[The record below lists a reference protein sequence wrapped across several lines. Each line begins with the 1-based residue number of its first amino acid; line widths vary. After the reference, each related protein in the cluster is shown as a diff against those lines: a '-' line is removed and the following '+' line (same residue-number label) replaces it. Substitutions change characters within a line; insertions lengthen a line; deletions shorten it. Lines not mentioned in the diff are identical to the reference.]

1 MKLHTVAL
9 SAIAMTMAV
18 STGALAQNASLNPIS
33 GNVRLGAGFTP
44 DPYRVSVYAG
54 GGTDASR
61 LSSSC
66 AGKISE
72 APDFRLTYEA
82 GSYALSFRTEASEDT
97 TLVVNGPDGSWYCD
111 DDGGG
116 SLNAE
121 VRFNTPRS
129 GVYDVWIGSYGGDLV
144 SGALLVTESGNGG
157 NGGGQYSSDRP
168 RGMYDNG
175 DNRGRDNR
183 GNDNRGSANRGG
195 APDSSLTANFGEI
208 RLDSGFT
215 PDPYRI
221 DLVAGGTYD
230 ASNLGG
236 YCVGKISAAPD
247 LQVTYDSSFLPLVIR
262 TRSRSDTT
270 LVVNGPDGRWYCDD
284 DTGGNSDAE
293 VRFNSPQSGVY
304 DIWVGTYGDDTAST
318 TLSITETP

>member
-9 SAIAMTMAV
+9 SAIAMTMAC
-18 STGALAQNASLNPIS
+18 STGAMAQNASLDPIS
-33 GNVRLGAGFTP
+33 GNVRLNAGFTP
-44 DPYRVSVYAG
+44 DPYRVSVIAG

-66 AGKISE
+66 AGRISE
-72 APDFRLTYEA
+72 APDFRLTYDA

-97 TLVVNGPDGSWYCD
+97 TLVVNGPDGAWYCD
-111 DDGGG
+111 DDGAG

-121 VRFNTPRS
+121 VRFNNPRS

-144 SGALLVTESGNGG
+144 SGALLVTESGNGS

-175 DNRGRDNR
+175 DNRGRD
-183 GNDNRGSANRGG
+183 NRGG

-284 DTGGNSDAE
+284 DTGGNSNAE

>member
-9 SAIAMTMAV
+9 SAIALTLAC
-18 STGALAQNASLNPIS
+18 STWAMAQNARLNPIS
-33 GNVRLGAGFTP
+33 GNVRLNAGFTP

-72 APDFRLTYEA
+72 APDFRLTYDA
-82 GSYALSFRTEASEDT
+82 GSYALSFRTEASADT

-121 VRFNTPRS
+121 VRFNNPRS

-144 SGALLVTESGNGG
+144 SGALLVTESASGG
-157 NGGGQYSSDRP
+157 GGYSNGGGQSSDRP

-175 DNRGRDNR
+175 DNRRRDDNR
-183 GNDNRGSANRGG
+183 GGSRGG

-221 DLVAGGTYD
+221 DLVAGGSYD
-230 ASNLGG
+230 ASALGG

-262 TRSRSDTT
+262 TRSRADTT

-284 DTGGNSDAE
+284 DTGGDSNAE

-304 DIWVGTYGDDTAST
+304 DIWVGTYGEDTAST
-318 TLSITETP
+318 SLSITETP